1 MAGALLEIWLTVSAL
16 SSLLIVLV
24 AIGHSDLR
32 LERRLKTRPDRVRT
46 NVPRRRRRQTRRV

>member
-32 LERRLKTRPDRVRT
+32 LERRLKTRPDRVRAGT
-46 NVPRRRRRQTRRV
+46 PRRRRRQTRRV

>member
-46 NVPRRRRRQTRRV
+46 GTLRRRRRQTRRV

>member
-46 NVPRRRRRQTRRV
+46 GMLRRRRRQTRRV

>member
-32 LERRLKTRPDRVRT
+32 LERRLKARPDRVRT
-46 NVPRRRRRQTRRV
+46 GTLRRRRRQTRRV